1 MQKEKSK
8 IIGNLIMGQYS
19 ELYKMNKK
27 KSLC

>member
-1 MQKEKSK
+1 MQKENSK